1 MKSLLLLPVLFA
13 ASLPLV
19 APQDPAAP
27 AGQHDWVVDP
37 VHSSMMFRIKHAD
50 SAWFYGSFDSIEGTV
65 RLDPNAPETGKV
77 ELAIAVDSVHTHN
90 TKRDDHLKSPDFFN
104 SKENPK
110 ITFTTTAIA
119 KKGETY
125 EVTGELQI
133 AGVKKS
139 QVLVVEKT
147 GEAPFHGELRS
158 GWSTAFTIKRSD
170 YGMKFGLDDK
180 SLGDDVTMWIS
191 LSTIQPK
198 K

>member
-13 ASLPLV
+13 AALPFATPK
-19 APQDPAAP
+19 APDAP
-27 AGQHDWVVDP
+27 VGEHDWVVDP
-37 VHSSMMFRIKHAD
+37 VHSSMMFRIKHAE
-50 SAWFYGSFDSIEGTV
+50 SAWFYGSFDAIEGTV
-65 RLDPNAPETGKV
+65 SLDPKAPETGKV

-90 TKRDDHLKSPDFFN
+90 PKRDAHLKTPDFFN
-104 SKENPK
+104 AKENPK

-133 AGVKKS
+133 AGIKKS
-139 QVLVVEKT
+139 ETLVVEKT

-180 SLGDDVTMWIS
+180 SLGDDVTLWIS
-191 LSTIQPK
+191 LSTTQPK